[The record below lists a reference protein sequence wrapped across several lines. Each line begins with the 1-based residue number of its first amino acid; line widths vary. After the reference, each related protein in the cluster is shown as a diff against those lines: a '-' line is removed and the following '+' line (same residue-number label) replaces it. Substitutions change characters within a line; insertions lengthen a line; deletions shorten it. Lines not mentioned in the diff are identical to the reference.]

1 MSNDLSLNS
10 KFLGRCFGFD
20 FKFLLFGPS
29 CFGAS
34 TKVNTFDL
42 WARVVLGLRNF
53 LKGSSVFPSW
63 RIVLGFLLG
72 LFAIFLL
79 LNFVALLIHFI
90 FSKGSFLCFDHL
102 PILSPLIPWL
112 GFKGLKRI

>member
-1 MSNDLSLNS
+1 MSNDLGLNS
-10 KFLGRCFGFD
+10 NFSGRCLGWLGY
-20 FKFLLFGPS
+20 FLLFGPS
-29 CFGAS
+29 GFGAS

-102 PILSPLIPWL
+102 PILSPLIL
-112 GFKGLKRI
+112 